1 MYPGLTRACRQIAKS
16 ASGPANPLFYN
27 ISMEWALHKIIVR
40 GELGNGDDD
49 AIALPAPK
57 EKQEQF
63 EAGSESEPERREE
76 SDAALGQCDAKDWS
90 RPRNEGVKM
99 ARLNEEGMK
108 KEVDQPDRMKV
119 EDTYGGGKEA
129 GESPPWL

>member
-1 MYPGLTRACRQIAKS
+1 MAKA
-16 ASGPANPLFYN
+16 ASGPVNPLSYN
-27 ISMEWALHKIIVR
+27 ISMEWAVHKFIVR

-57 EKQEQF
+57 KNQEQL
-63 EAGSESEPERREE
+63 EAASESEPNSERRKDSEAA
-76 SDAALGQCDAKDWS
+76 SDQADARDWS
-90 RPRNEGVKM
+90 RPRNGGDETAQV
-99 ARLNEEGMK
+99 NEEGMK

-119 EDTYGGGKEA
+119 EDGDGKEA